1 MKKVISFPNLGDYY
15 VPIKNFLKKC
25 AKCEIMPPKKSTKHT
40 LELGNKY
47 APDVV
52 CLPFKYTL
60 GNFIESLEDG
70 ANVLIQAGGGC
81 RYGYYAEVQ
90 EQILRDLGYDFTYI
104 NLANKGS
111 FSLIKFYK
119 ELKKINP
126 KLNIFKY
133 IYYLLVTITTIMYMD
148 KLDKCIRKN
157 ISYEISHGTLS
168 KIKSK
173 FLKDIDNNFSIF
185 KIRRLCKKNI
195 KKIKS
200 SINKNKTQTLKI
212 GIVGELFSLMEH
224 SSSYNIEE
232 FLLSKNIEVR
242 RYTDLTCLLVTKR
255 FQMPKLLRKSERFA
269 KFFQGADATPN
280 ISHSIDMA
288 KEGFDG
294 IIHMKPMSCS
304 PEINAVPILQKV
316 SEEYDI
322 PILFLTFDSQYA
334 KGAIDTRIEAFLDML
349 LMRKD
354 MLTNGK

>member
-1 MKKVISFPNLGDYY
+1 MKEIISFPNLGDYY
-15 VPIKNFLKKC
+15 VPIKNFLLKTS
-25 AKCEIMPPKKSTKHT
+25 KCEVMTPKKSTKKT

-47 APDVV
+47 APDFV

-60 GNFIESLEDG
+60 GNFIESLENG
-70 ANVLIQAGGGC
+70 ATVLIQAGGGC

-90 EQILRDLGYDFTYI
+90 EQILRDLGYKFTYI
-104 NLANKGS
+104 NLANKGG
-111 FSLIKFYK
+111 FSLRKFYK
-119 ELKKINP
+119 EIKKLNP

-133 IYYLLVTITTIMYMD
+133 LYYLLVTIITIMYMD
-148 KLDKCIRKN
+148 KIDKFIREN
-157 ISYEISHGTLS
+157 ISYEVNRGVLI
-168 KIKSK
+168 KIRTK
-173 FLKDIDNNFSIF
+173 FLKDIDNNF
-185 KIRRLCKKNI
+185 KILKVRKLY
-195 KKIKS
+195 KIN
-200 SINKNKTQTLKI
+200 INKMKSLIDKNKKQTLKI

-232 FLLSKNIEVR
+232 FLLSKNIEIR
-242 RYTDLTCLLVTKR
+242 RYTDLTCLLITKR
-255 FQMPKLLRKSERFA
+255 FQMRNLLKKSKSFA

-288 KEGFDG
+288 NEGFDG

-354 MLTNGK
+354 MLVK

>member
-15 VPIKNFLKKC
+15 VPIKNFLIKTT
-25 AKCEIMPPKKSTKHT
+25 KCEVMSPKKSTKKT
-40 LELGNKY
+40 LDLGNKH
-47 APDVV
+47 APDFV

-60 GNFIESLEDG
+60 GNFIESLDAG

-90 EQILRDLGYDFTYI
+90 EQILRDLEYDFTYI
-104 NLANKGS
+104 NLANKGG
-111 FSLIKFYK
+111 FSLTKFYK
-119 ELKKINP
+119 ELKKLNP

-133 IYYLLVTITTIMYMD
+133 CYYLLVTIITVMYMD
-148 KLDKCIRKN
+148 KFDNFMRKN
-157 ISYEISHGTLS
+157 ISYEKNKGTLF
-168 KIKSK
+168 KIKNK
-173 FLKDIDNNFSIF
+173 FLKDIDDNFSIL
-185 KIRRLCKKNI
+185 KIRRLCKINI
-195 KKIKS
+195 NKIKS
-200 SINKNKTQTLKI
+200 SIDKNKKQTLKI

-242 RYTDLTCLLVTKR
+242 RYTDLTCLLITKR
-255 FQMPKLLRKSERFA
+255 FQMRKLLKKSKKFA

-316 SEEYDI
+316 SEKYDI

-354 MLTNGK
+354 MLVK